1 MLLVTQGDAAR
12 TAKDIMDSESV
23 FRFGVSLYFAA
34 VLDVVVAWALFRVFA
49 PVSRG
54 ISMLAAWFRVVYA
67 GIFVVAISQL
77 VGILHLLNN
86 EVYSAVFSPGQ
97 LNAQTLSAIDTFNDI
112 RQAGLLLSGLHLL
125 VIGYLAYIQV
135 MFPNCWASLEARTD
149 RRGGWTPTRRL
160 AGRTRGAPA

>member
-1 MLLVTQGDAAR
+1 
-12 TAKDIMDSESV
+12 MDSESV

-125 VIGYLAYIQV
+125 VIGYLAYRSGYVPKLLGIVGGEDRQ
-135 MFPNCWASLEARTD
+135 ARWLDTD
-149 RRGGWTPTRRL
+149 PSARG
-160 AGRTRGAPA
+160 AHQGRTCLRVLRLG